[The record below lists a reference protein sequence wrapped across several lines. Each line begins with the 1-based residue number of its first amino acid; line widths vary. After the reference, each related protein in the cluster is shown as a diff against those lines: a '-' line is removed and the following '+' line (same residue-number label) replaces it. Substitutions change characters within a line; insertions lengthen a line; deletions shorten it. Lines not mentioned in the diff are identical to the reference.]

1 MYSTPARA
9 LSMLLALVL
18 AALIT
23 FYPPAL
29 ATLSH
34 GLIVLVIWGVS
45 AGFVHGIGFD
55 PESRFWRVALG
66 PVSAWSLMGMGLVF
80 ITGPYLFA

>member
-9 LSMLLALVL
+9 LSMLLALAL

-29 ATLSH
+29 GSLSH
-34 GLIVLVIWGVS
+34 GLITLVIWGVS

-55 PESRFWRVALG
+55 PDARIWRAVFG
-66 PVSAWSLMGMGLVF
+66 PISAWVLMGMGLLL
-80 ITGPYLFA
+80 IAKPYFSA

>member
-9 LSMLLALVL
+9 LSMLLALAL

-29 ATLSH
+29 GSLSH
-34 GLIVLVIWGVS
+34 GLITLVIWGVS

-55 PESRFWRVALG
+55 PEARIWRVVFG
-66 PVSAWSLMGMGLVF
+66 PISAWLLMGMGLLL
-80 ITGPYLFA
+80 IAKPYFSL